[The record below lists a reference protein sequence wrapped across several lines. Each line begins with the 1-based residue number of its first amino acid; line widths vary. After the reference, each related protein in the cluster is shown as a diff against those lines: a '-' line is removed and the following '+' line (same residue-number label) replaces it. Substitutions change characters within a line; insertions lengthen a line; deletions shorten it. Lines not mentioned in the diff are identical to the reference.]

1 MEGPMIDGLTATG
14 IRDAAEQL
22 YRPDAFRDAPGQ
34 IFLDQFEAADPP
46 TTFLRVSFRR
56 FTERAARRLTE
67 LGALLQARHGEE
79 SNLVFVVYLG
89 TIDATTMARHSI
101 QMADR

>member
-1 MEGPMIDGLTATG
+1 MLAGLTATE
-14 IRDAAEQL
+14 IREAAEEL

-34 IFLDQFEAADPP
+34 IFLDQFEAAEPP

-56 FTERAARRLTE
+56 FTERAARKLTE
-67 LGALLQARHGEE
+67 LGAMLQERHGEQ
-79 SNLVFVVYLG
+79 SNLVFCVYLG
-89 TIDATTMARHSI
+89 TIDPTTMARHSI

>member
-1 MEGPMIDGLTATG
+1 MLEGLTATE
-14 IRDAAEQL
+14 IREAAEEL
-22 YRPDAFRDAPGQ
+22 YRPDAFRDAPNQ

-67 LGALLQARHGEE
+67 LGAVLQERHGEQ
-79 SNLVFVVYLG
+79 SNVVFVVYLR
-89 TIDATTMARHSI
+89 TIDPQTMARHSI